1 MSDTL
6 SKEKRS
12 QLMAKV
18 RDKNTRPEL
27 LVRKW
32 LHRNGYRFRLYRKD
46 LPGKPDIVL
55 PKYKTVIFIH
65 GCFWHRHLKCTDA
78 SIPSA
83 NQEFWIDKFSSTI
96 RRDSRVLRELHTLGW
111 KTMVILECQL
121 EKDTVATIN
130 RVANWLS
137 LGKITSDLS
146 LGNERAIN
154 RQTLIRTAAK
164 RVRSRTRR
172 YGTNVLPASFS
183 SLP

>member
-1 MSDTL
+1 MAHHL
-6 SKEKRS
+6 SK
-12 QLMAKV
+12 V
-18 RDKNTRPEL
+18 RARDTKPEWIL
-27 LVRKW
+27 RGG
-32 LHRNGYRFRLYRKD
+32 LHRLGFRYQLHRKD
-46 LPGKPDIVL
+46 LPGKPDLVF
-55 PKYKTVIFIH
+55 PKYRSVIFVH
-65 GCFWHRHLKCTDA
+65 GCFWHRHMKCVDA

-111 KTMVILECQL
+111 KTMVIWECQL

-146 LGNERAIN
+146 LGNERAIDK
-154 RQTLIRTAAK
+154 QTLIRTAAK
-164 RVRSRTRR
+164 KVRSRTRR
-172 YGTNVLPASFS
+172 YSTSILPASFS

>member
-1 MSDTL
+1 M
-6 SKEKRS
+6 
-12 QLMAKV
+12 
-18 RDKNTRPEL
+18 
-27 LVRKW
+27 
-32 LHRNGYRFRLYRKD
+32 
-46 LPGKPDIVL
+46 
-55 PKYKTVIFIH
+55 
-65 GCFWHRHLKCTDA
+65 KCVDA

-111 KTMVILECQL
+111 KTMVIWECQL

-130 RVANWLS
+130 RVADWLS
-137 LGKITSDLS
+137 MGEITSDLS